1 MKLLVDFSPI
11 YRNAYTLAA
20 ALSVLVLV
28 PITNTNL
35 KYSKETIF
43 LLHNELIAC
52 LLKLWIIIITIASDV
67 FVIM

>member
-1 MKLLVDFSPI
+1 MKLVVDFSPI

-20 ALSVLVLV
+20 ALSALVCV

-52 LLKLWIIIITIASDV
+52 LKIVDDYNYNTSDV